1 MNDLDPVARTI
12 KWLHVDVGMD
22 TATYPTEAKPSR
34 ISLNNWRGEAELI
47 IFKYKTKPKA
57 EFYIFRYPFPTEI
70 CNPIILRFSAPFTDF
85 KSRPYAQ

>member
-1 MNDLDPVARTI
+1 
-12 KWLHVDVGMD
+12 MD

-57 EFYIFRYPFPTEI
+57 EFYIFGILSLQRYVTLLYCAFRRPLLTLNHDHTLNKI
-70 CNPIILRFSAPFTDF
+70 YKILSKILSNLPI
-85 KSRPYAQ
+85 

>member
-1 MNDLDPVARTI
+1 
-12 KWLHVDVGMD
+12 MD

-70 CNPIILRFSAPFTDF
+70 CNPIILRFSAAFTDF
-85 KSRPYAQ
+85 KSHQTSNKFH